1 MKTQK
6 EFLSDFIN
14 KPITYS
20 NVEYILRD
28 FLDIEV
34 CDSDNNRRCEH
45 YCVLQ
50 HGDEPGI
57 TVPMEEIFNLLN
69 Q

>member
-6 EFLSDFIN
+6 EFLSEFI
-14 KPITYS
+14 KKSITY
-20 NVEYILRD
+20 NNIEYIFQD

-50 HGDEPGI
+50 HDDEPGI
-57 TVPMEEIFNLLN
+57 TVPLEELFNLLH

>member
-6 EFLSDFIN
+6 DFLSGFI
-14 KPITYS
+14 KKSVTY
-20 NVEYILRD
+20 NNIEYIFQD

-34 CDSDNNRRCEH
+34 CDSEHNYKSVH

-50 HGDEPGI
+50 HDDEPGI
-57 TVPMEEIFNLLN
+57 TVPLEELFNLLH